1 MSRIQTQK
9 STDAQNNHIKERSQ
23 EGKGTGEEMTR
34 KMRKK
39 GGRRE
44 SRDNNEGVEGK
55 KRGTKEE

>member
-39 GGRRE
+39 K
-44 SRDNNEGVEGK
+44 DVGVRWGEGK
-55 KRGTKEE
+55 AEIIMKG